1 VADIKTEIQS
11 IRDFVAPELPG
22 ATFKLQNMPDKYKK
36 NELSIKLGPSRS
48 ETETA
53 FHYRLDRTY
62 QIVYFGA
69 SELDCLTKMQA
80 VERKL
85 NDKQMIPLGS
95 TARYMRIG
103 SFSLSESFK
112 TQTTGVY
119 AVIGMLEAEIRETR
133 TQIAYEPVNN
143 LEVGTYTDK
152 TAGSWSTLD
161 GTETPNNLN
170 DGYIWSE
177 VEAGTTVQG
186 EVASP
191 DGFTW
196 SDIESGKT
204 VFTEED
210 E

>member
-1 VADIKTEIQS
+1 MADIKTEIQS

-22 ATFKLQNMPDKYKK
+22 ATFKLQNMPDEYKT
-36 NELSIKLGPSRS
+36 NELAIDFEGSRP

-62 QIVYFGA
+62 QLVYFGD
-69 SELDCLTKMQA
+69 SKLDCLTKMEA

-85 NDKQMIPLGS
+85 SQKQMIPIEE
-95 TARYMRIG
+95 TARYLRIG
-103 SFSLSESFK
+103 SFSLSQPFK
-112 TQTTGVY
+112 TETTGVF
-119 AVIGMLEAEIRETR
+119 AVIGMLEAEAREARAQVT
-133 TQIAYEPVNN
+133 YEPVNN
-143 LEVGTYTDK
+143 MEVGTYTEK
-152 TAGSWSTLD
+152 TAAAWSTLD
-161 GTETPNNLN
+161 GTETPNNPN
-170 DGYIWSE
+170 DGYQWTD
-177 VEAGTTVQG
+177 VEAGTTIQG
-186 EVASP
+186 KVASP